1 MGTAYSLR
9 TVPKK
14 EVKSLP
20 RRKIIKPKNIG
31 EIITEMGAIYYD
43 ARRNQ
48 LDTLDASRLT
58 SVLTALRQCIEV
70 SDIEDRLIALE
81 DKVEK

>member
-1 MGTAYSLR
+1 M
-9 TVPKK
+9 
-14 EVKSLP
+14 P

-70 SDIEDRLIALE
+70 GDLEERLIAIE
-81 DKVEK
+81 NRIEE

>member
-1 MGTAYSLR
+1 
-9 TVPKK
+9 
-14 EVKSLP
+14 LP

-31 EIITEMGAIYYD
+31 EVITEMSAIYYD

-58 SVLTALRQCIEV
+58 SILVALRQCIEV
-70 SDIEDRLIALE
+70 GDLEERLIAIE
-81 DKVEK
+81 NRIEE